1 MSVRP
6 GLGTIFPLLLLL
18 VWLLGLPAV
27 ALGQEP
33 VAIVVKGIEGR
44 VLENVEAV
52 LSLPSRLVQDG
63 EVDRPW
69 LDRFIRQIPQK
80 IKPALEPFGYYSP
93 SADTLLEIVGENR
106 YRIHVSIDPGEPV
119 RVSEASVRLE
129 GEGAE
134 HPALLELAGKFPLQP
149 GDILRHET
157 YEEGK
162 GALQARA
169 LDLGFIDADWSR
181 HEVRVTSASAQAEID
196 LLLATGP
203 LYHFGDT
210 RISGAEGYPDPFL
223 RRYLAFRPG
232 EVFTY
237 PKLGQTQLNYL
248 DSDRFREIVI
258 TPLLSEAQGAAVP
271 VEVRLHGK
279 PSRRLRPGIGYGTDT
294 GARVSL
300 RYKDVNSFDLGHE
313 LGGDLLLAEWKQTV
327 EANYTVPSLTN
338 IDSHTSF
345 RLGYDRDVNE
355 TFTSAKTFAEV
366 ERVRGFG
373 RGRIGSV
380 YLRLLQ
386 EDFSIGLQ
394 QETSRMVLPGV
405 RFSRRKFSDPVRP
418 REGFSYSLEVRG
430 GHQALGSDTGLLQG
444 LVSANLLQPLPW
456 KLALLARAQ
465 GGVTLQNERFAEVP
479 ASLRF
484 FAGGDQSVR
493 GYGYQTLG
501 PKDVAGKVIGGKHLA
516 VGSVELERALNPNWS
531 AALFYDVGNAFNSP
545 VELDWAMGAG
555 VGVRRYTVVGPIKV
569 DLARQLGESKPSYRL
584 HISIGF
590 GW

>member
-1 MSVRP
+1 MSTRP
-6 GLGTIFPLLLLL
+6 VSGKIYCLILCLF
-18 VWLLGLPAV
+18 WLLGSAV
-27 ALGQEP
+27 GALAQEP
-33 VAIVVKGIEGR
+33 VELVIKGVKGR
-44 VLENVEAV
+44 ALENVEAV
-52 LSLPSRLVQDG
+52 LTLPPRLVDEG

-69 LDRFIRQIPQK
+69 LDRFIRQIPK
-80 IKPALEPFGYYSP
+80 RIRPALEPFGYYAP
-93 SADTLLEIVGENR
+93 TAETLLETTTDNR
-106 YRIHVSIDPGEPV
+106 YLVHVSIDPGVPT
-119 RVSEASVRLE
+119 RVNEVSVQLE
-129 GEGAE
+129 GEGADN
-134 HPALLELAGKFPLQP
+134 PVLKELIGKFPLRR
-149 GDILRHET
+149 GDILQHET

-181 HEVRVTSASAQAEID
+181 HEVRVTSASAQADID
-196 LLLATGP
+196 LLLDTGP
-203 LYHFGDT
+203 LYFFGES
-210 RISGAEGYPDPFL
+210 RISGAEAYPQPFL
-223 RRYLAFRPG
+223 QRYLAFRSG

-237 PKLGQTQLNYL
+237 AKLGQTQLNFL

-258 TPLLSEAQGAAVP
+258 TPLLAEAEGAVVP
-271 VEVRLHGK
+271 IEVRLQSK
-279 PSRRLRPGIGYGTDT
+279 PSRRLRPGVGYGTDT
-294 GARVSL
+294 GARLSL

-338 IDSHTSF
+338 IDSQTGF
-345 RLGYDRDVNE
+345 RLGYDREVND

-386 EDFSIGLQ
+386 EDYSIG
-394 QETSRMVLPGV
+394 EEDKTSRMVLPGI
-405 RFSRRKFSDPVRP
+405 RYSRRKFSDPVRP
-418 REGFSYSLEVRG
+418 REGFSYSFEGRG
-430 GHQALGSDTGLLQG
+430 GHQAFGSDTGLLQG
-444 LVSANLLQPLPW
+444 LISGNVLLPLPW

-465 GGVTLQNERFAEVP
+465 GGLTLQNERFAEVP

-484 FAGGDQSVR
+484 YAGGDQSVR

-501 PKDVAGKVIGGKHLA
+501 PKDATGKVIGGKHLA

-531 AALFYDVGNAFNSP
+531 LATFYDLGNAFNDP
-545 VELDWAMGAG
+545 ADLEWAMGAG
-555 VGVRRYTVVGPIKV
+555 IGVRRYTVVGPIKV
-569 DLARQLGESKPSYRL
+569 DLARQLGLSKPSFRL